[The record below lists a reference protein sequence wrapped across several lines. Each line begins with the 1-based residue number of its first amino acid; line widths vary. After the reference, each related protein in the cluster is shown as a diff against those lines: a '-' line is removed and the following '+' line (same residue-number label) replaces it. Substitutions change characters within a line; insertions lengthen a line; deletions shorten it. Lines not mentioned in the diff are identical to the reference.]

1 MRTKTIS
8 AVILVACAG
17 GTVGG
22 LAAPARA
29 GVQDRF
35 WASAV
40 DGFWN
45 VPTNWSPVGVP
56 NNTPGATRFNAFLR
70 VGGAAYTVDLDVD
83 VSLDNLTL
91 DAPLGEATLRLNGF
105 DMDVSG
111 DFTVSNG
118 NTVRGTG
125 TGELTIDGAAE
136 YTAARFFNV
145 PRIRHNGPVR
155 FNSPGLGDTICDTEI
170 EHAGLAVW
178 TGAGDIALEAASTWT
193 TLPGGEFRIEGAGAI
208 RSTMGTPRIENAGLI
223 VKQAGSTSTIESVG
237 VTNIAGGVVRIET
250 GALTITGAGGSLL
263 NNGTIDIDAGRTLE
277 VVSGATLTNLS
288 AGVLTG
294 GVFDVAGTLR
304 IDTAGGGIG
313 TIAADVR
320 LDGAGSAIQNQDTS
334 DALANTT
341 AIAATGRLALLGG
354 RDLTTGG
361 DFDNA
366 GEVVVDALSE
376 LTVPAASDLNGFLAS
391 GTRTL
396 SGGRFEVRGLLR
408 FDTGEAGVDV
418 IDTSIV
424 LDGDAA
430 AVVSTSGA
438 DALAPARTVGDGG
451 ALELRGGKDF
461 TTAGTFTV
469 APDGDVVVGRGS
481 VFEVPNVPGNRL
493 TNFDAGVLADGNF
506 DVRGTLRAPN
516 LAVNTIGL
524 VGNPS
529 SVTLDGTESRFESFT
544 GDAFAALSTI
554 ETGSTLT
561 LRNGRSLAV
570 AGTLAVRGT
579 LRIENAGPRGAGAPT
594 TSVRV
599 DGDYIHETG
608 TLEIAGGVL
617 EVGGVYELRSGTLSG
632 FGTVDLSITSA
643 TRGSDDNTLYAQGAI
658 APGTATSPIGALAI
672 DGDLRLLDGASVRVQ
687 LGAGGVS
694 DSLAATGLVDLD
706 GGARG
711 NASPSLEISTLSA
724 GVVRLGDFYDVL
736 FWGTRD
742 GEFAQIT
749 GLDLGAGLR
758 LEPIY
763 LADRLRL
770 VAVPGPGGMMLGVMA
785 GLAIIRRRR

>member
-1 MRTKTIS
+1 MRNAIS
-8 AVILVACAG
+8 AVVLIACAG
-17 GTVGG
+17 GVLGAARTVH
-22 LAAPARA
+22 A

-40 DGFWN
+40 DGVWN
-45 VPTNWSPVGVP
+45 VPANWSPVGVP
-56 NNTPGATRFNAFLR
+56 NNVPGPTRFNAFLR

-83 VSLDNLTL
+83 VALDNLTI

-105 DMDVSG
+105 DMNVSG
-111 DFTVSNG
+111 DFAVSNG

-136 YTAARFFNV
+136 YVAARFFNV

-155 FNSPGLGDTICDTEI
+155 FDSPGLGDTICDTDI
-170 EHAGLAVW
+170 EHAGLAEW
-178 TGAGDIALEAASTWT
+178 TGAGDIALEGSSTWT
-193 TLPGGEFRIEGAGAI
+193 TLAGGEFRIAGAGSI
-208 RSTMGTPRIENAGLI
+208 RSTMGTPRIENAGVI
-223 VKQAGSTSTIESVG
+223 VKDAGSTSIIESVG
-237 VTNIAGGVVRIET
+237 VTNSAGGAVRIES
-250 GALTITGAGGSLL
+250 GALTITGAGGSLR
-263 NNGTIDIDAGRTLE
+263 NDGTIDIEAGRTLE
-277 VVSGATLTNLS
+277 VVSGATLTNLA

-304 IDTAGGGIG
+304 IDTGGGGID

-320 LDGAGSAIQNQDTS
+320 LDGAGSAIQNQDTT
-334 DALANTT
+334 DALASTS
-341 AIAATGRLALLGG
+341 AVAATGRLALLGG

-366 GEVVVDALSE
+366 GAVVVDALSE
-376 LTVPAASDLNGFLAS
+376 FAVPAGADLNGFLAS

-396 SGGRFEVRGLLR
+396 SGGNFEVRGTLR

-418 IDTSIV
+418 IDAGVV

-430 AVVSTSGA
+430 TVVSTSGA
-438 DALAPARTVGDGG
+438 DALATARVVGDAGS
-451 ALELRGGKDF
+451 LELRGGRDF

-469 APDGDVVVGRGS
+469 APDGDVVVGAGS

-529 SVTLDGTESRFESFT
+529 SVTLDGTESRFESFS
-544 GDAFAALSTI
+544 GDALAALSTI

-570 AGTLAVRGT
+570 TGTLSVRGT
-579 LRIENAGPRGAGAPT
+579 LRIENAGPRGVGAPT

-599 DGDYIHETG
+599 DGDYVHESG
-608 TLEIAGGVL
+608 TLELLGGVL

-643 TRGSDDNTLYAQGAI
+643 TRGGDDDTLYAQGAI
-658 APGTATSPIGALAI
+658 APGTTASPIGALAI
-672 DGDLRLLDGASVRVQ
+672 DGDLRLLDGSSVRVQ
-687 LGAGGVS
+687 LGAAGVS
-694 DSLAATGLVDLD
+694 DSVAASGLVDLD
-706 GGARG
+706 GAARG
-711 NASPSLEISTLSA
+711 GTSPRLEISTLGA
-724 GVVRLGDFYDVL
+724 GVVRLGDFYDVV
-736 FWGTRD
+736 FWGTRE
-742 GEFAQIT
+742 GEFAHIS

-770 VAVPGPGGMMLGVMA
+770 VAVPGPGGALLGAIA
-785 GLAIIRRRR
+785 GAFVIRRRR